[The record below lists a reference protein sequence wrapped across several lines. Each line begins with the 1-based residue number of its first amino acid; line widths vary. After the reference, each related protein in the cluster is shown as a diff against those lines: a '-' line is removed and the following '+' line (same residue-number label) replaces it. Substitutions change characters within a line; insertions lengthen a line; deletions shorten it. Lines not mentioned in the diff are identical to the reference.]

1 MGSSNGRIKMT
12 DLRKIEIQDGD
23 DWIVKQMK
31 ELREGD
37 IFRMTEPDELIPFG
51 TWIATSDAKDGYE
64 GPNGESVWGI
74 NTADLV
80 DI

>member
-1 MGSSNGRIKMT
+1 MGLCHERDIMT

-51 TWIATSDAKDGYE
+51 TWVATCDAKDDYE
-64 GPNGESVWGI
+64 GPNGEPVWGI
-74 NTADLV
+74 DTETV